1 MDLLPDSQTYYENF
15 LEILALLFSKAIAT
29 KEQEAILNGLKEFQD
44 RLRRLSSQNLSRLR
58 LELSEKEPN
67 SPSHCKHAGISCT
80 ENCSRGF
87 FRAFLVSFGG
97 KYLIGVIP
105 ALLTGKLFKRP
116 SILREMA
123 GKDTTLFALFLSV
136 FLSTYRGTLCTL
148 RNLRNDDDPKSD
160 RLNAFVA
167 GAIAGLSLLIDP
179 SASRRRSI
187 MLYLLTRSLHFNC
200 SWLMS
205 QWAAHR
211 RRAHRDE
218 LLKMK
223 EELDLAGFEEG
234 EKRQLVV
241 RKKWDDKLAK
251 YMQRYAGVG
260 IMMLVSAQ
268 LLNSMMLD
276 PSTLPKSYYQ
286 FMLHHGGWKEPFGPM
301 ADPLVR
307 SMANTSNQLMYE
319 KNILIPKG
327 YTSREYVAQHISPN
341 IASIIPSKLKHN
353 AITCALTHP
362 LADSCSKSAASRFR
376 TQFFR
381 SLKFYVPLN
390 IIIALVF
397 RTSKL
402 QNDPGDVFIRLVKSC
417 LRSSLFLTSYVV
429 VGVASLCMMR
439 NTLHIERP
447 WMYRV
452 HGLVAG
458 AMTLI
463 EAPERQ
469 LELGLYCLPR
479 ALETW
484 WRSMVKSGYARNL
497 PHGEVML
504 FMAAMGSLMSIYQV
518 EPDTIAPRYLN
529 VMTRLFG
536 RS

>member
-67 SPSHCKHAGISCT
+67 SSSHCKHAGISCT
-80 ENCSRGF
+80 ENCTRGF
-87 FRAFLVSFGG
+87 IRAFVVSFGG

-123 GKDTTLFALFLSV
+123 GN
-136 FLSTYRGTLCTL
+136 TYRGTLCTL
-148 RNLRNDDDPKSD
+148 RNLRKDDDPKSD

-211 RRAHRDE
+211 RRARRDE

-319 KNILIPKG
+319 KDILIPKG

-362 LADSCSKSAASRFR
+362 LTDSCSKSAASRFR

-429 VGVASLCMMR
+429 VGIASLCMMR

-452 HGLVAG
+452 HGLLAG
-458 AMTLI
+458 TMTLI

-484 WRSMVKSGYARNL
+484 WRAMVKSGYARNL
-497 PHGEVML
+497 PNGEVML